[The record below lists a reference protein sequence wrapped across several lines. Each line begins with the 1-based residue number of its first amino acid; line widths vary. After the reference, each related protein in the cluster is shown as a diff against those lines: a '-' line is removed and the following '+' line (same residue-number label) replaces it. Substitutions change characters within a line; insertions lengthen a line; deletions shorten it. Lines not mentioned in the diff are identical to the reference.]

1 MLGASWNVLR
11 EVASRNRPSRKP
23 QFWENV
29 GLATRRRFE
38 FEIGRRLD
46 AHWLD
51 APRVIDLSSTG
62 FSDGQPPLRIEVTA
76 REMINRAIFLY
87 GTFEISET
95 RLVQAFLR
103 PGMTF
108 LDVGAHIGYYT
119 LIGARLVGDAGRVH
133 SFEPGTATRAH
144 LEANVARNGLRNVEI
159 HVQALAEQ
167 TGQVGFWPSTLAS
180 NQGISSIIPSA
191 SSDGQAAPI
200 TVPSLSLDD
209 FVASLGD
216 RRVDFLKMDIE
227 GAELQVIRGG
237 QRLLGG
243 AEAPPMIFEAH
254 ELAPVADALRGL
266 GYQIR
271 QLHYT
276 LENGLELPDADA
288 QIESLFAA
296 YEAPNYFAAKDEAI
310 FEQVLRRA
318 NTSRPRLLRMLGRL

>member
-29 GLATRRRFE
+29 RLATRRRFE
-38 FEIGRRLD
+38 LEIGRRLD

-62 FSDGQPPLRIEVTA
+62 FPDGQPPLRIEVTP

-119 LIGARLVGDAGRVH
+119 LIAARLVGEAGRVH
-133 SFEPGTATRAH
+133 SFEPGAATRAH
-144 LEANVARNGLRNVEI
+144 LEANVARNHLGNVEI

-167 TGQVGFWPSTLAS
+167 TGEVGFWPSTLAS
-180 NQGISSIIPSA
+180 NQGISSIIA
-191 SSDGQAAPI
+191 SGDGQAAPVM
-200 TVPSLSLDD
+200 VPSLSLDD
-209 FVASLGD
+209 FAASLGG
-216 RRVDFLKMDIE
+216 RRIDFLKMDIE

-254 ELAPVADALRGL
+254 QLAPVASALRAL
-266 GYQIR
+266 GYRIR
-271 QLHYT
+271 RLHYT
-276 LENGLELPDADA
+276 LEHGLELPDADA
-288 QIESLFAA
+288 RFESLFAA

-310 FEQVLRRA
+310 FDQVLRRA
-318 NTSRPRLLRMLGRL
+318 NSSRPRLLRMLGRL